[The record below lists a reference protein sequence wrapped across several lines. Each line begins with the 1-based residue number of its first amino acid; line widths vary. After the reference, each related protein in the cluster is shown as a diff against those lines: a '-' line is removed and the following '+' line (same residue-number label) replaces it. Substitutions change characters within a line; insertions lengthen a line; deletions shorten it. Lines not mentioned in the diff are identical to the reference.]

1 MPGSSLLASLRTAYR
16 VEVADHPDLVREA
29 QRLRYQVFVRE
40 RAIFKPSSEDLLETD
55 EFDAWSHHLLIRRCD
70 DREAIGT
77 ARLVTPCADR
87 PVSLPIQRVCS
98 ADHLGAIPLAGVGE
112 ISRFAIS
119 KYRRGGGDPRIDSL
133 LLLTLVEGVLHL
145 SLRLG
150 LTHWCAV
157 MERSLMRLLRSIGIH
172 FTPLGPLVAYYG
184 QRQPA
189 LAKIASVLEEGERQC
204 PLYHEFVTRAR
215 HHGWRAP
222 ELAPLRPC

>member
-1 MPGSSLLASLRTAYR
+1 MAGSTLLASLRSSYR
-16 VEVADHPDLVREA
+16 IEVADTPALVREA

-55 EFDAWSHHLLIRRCD
+55 EFDAWSHHLLIRRRD

-77 ARLVTPCADR
+77 ARLVPSCADR
-87 PVSLPIQRVCS
+87 PISLPIQRVCS
-98 ADHLGAIPLAGVGE
+98 PEHLNAIPLGAAGE

-119 KYRRGGGDPRIDSL
+119 KTRRGGGDPRMNSL

-145 SLRLG
+145 SLGLG

-157 MERSLMRLLRSIGIH
+157 MERSLMRLLRGIGIH
-172 FTPLGPLVAYYG
+172 FSPLGPLVAYYG

-189 LAKIASVLEEGERQC
+189 LAKIASVLEVGEQQC
-204 PLYHEFVTRAR
+204 PLYHEFVTRTRHAAR
-215 HHGWRAP
+215 PALMQLRA
-222 ELAPLRPC
+222 